1 MVGKVLHSVFLR
13 LARPAIF
20 AAAVLV
26 SLPLR
31 ADVTLLNVS
40 YDVSREFYKE
50 YNPAFA
56 RHWKEATGETAT
68 INQSHGGSSR
78 QARAVI
84 DGLEA
89 DVVTMN
95 QPTDIDALVRNG
107 LVGKEWRQRFPHNSA
122 PYASTTVFLVRKGNP
137 KRINDWNDLLKPGV
151 AAVIPNP
158 KTSGN
163 GRYTYLSAWVYAL
176 RREGSEEKARDFVGR
191 LFRQVPV
198 LDSGGRGATTTF
210 AQRGIGDVLVTFENE
225 VHLIRDELGADA
237 VEIVYP
243 TIGVLA
249 DAPVAVVDRV
259 VNRRGTREPAEA
271 YLDYLFSEQGQELAA
286 RHHLRP
292 ADEAIAQRYTET
304 FPALKLVTVDET
316 FGGWEEVQKTH
327 FADGGVFDQIY
338 SFGH

>member
-1 MVGKVLHSVFLR
+1 MFLR
-13 LARPAIF
+13 LAQSAAF
-20 AAAVLV
+20 AAVVLV
-26 SLPLR
+26 SPPLR

-56 RHWKEATGETAT
+56 RHWKEATGKTVI
-68 INQSHGGSSR
+68 INQSHGGSSK
-78 QARAVI
+78 QTQAVI
-84 DGLEA
+84 AGLEA
-89 DVVTMN
+89 DVITMN
-95 QPTDIDALVRNG
+95 QPTDIDALVRSG
-107 LVGKEWRQRFPHNSA
+107 LVDKEWRQRFPHHSA

-137 KRINDWNDLLKPGV
+137 KRINDWDDLLQPGV

-163 GRYTYLSAWVYAL
+163 GRCTYLSAWAYAL
-176 RREGSEEKARDFVGR
+176 RKEGSEEEARDFVGR
-191 LFRQVPV
+191 LFRHVPV
-198 LDSGGRGATTTF
+198 LDTGGRGATTTF
-210 AQRGIGDVLVTFENE
+210 AQRGIGDVLITFENE
-225 VHLIRDELGADA
+225 VHLIREELGADA

-249 DAPVAVVDRV
+249 AAPVAVVDRV
-259 VNRRGTREPAEA
+259 VDRRGTRELAEA

-292 ADEAIAQRYTET
+292 ADEATAQRHAGT
-304 FPALKLVTVDET
+304 FPALELVSVDET